1 MPLNTQYI
9 RYKNTFSSENHIE
22 YIYFFHKHD
31 KDSFMLNESN
41 FLQKFNYDHC
51 GSNFI
56 KVLNDEILICN
67 LCSIIH

>member
-41 FLQKFNYDHC
+41 FLQKFN
-51 GSNFI
+51 
-56 KVLNDEILICN
+56 N
-67 LCSIIH
+67 LLWSLWIQFHLSP